1 MSALLKQVGCQCP
14 NCFIPIP
21 KYITITKQLSEV
33 INSTLHEVD
42 NKIHTCTHTVSNH
55 TITTMHYYTGMYK
68 MHYIN
73 KTINNY

>member
-42 NKIHTCTHTVSNH
+42 NKIHTCTHIKSYNH
-55 TITTMHYYTGMYK
+55 NNALLYRYVQNALHK
-68 MHYIN
+68 QNN
-73 KTINNY
+73 K